1 MNLLLLPKRQ
11 IESALGVDGP
21 RVQEQASPDQRYT
34 HRRADEKAQI
44 APIVEKLLMV
54 EIHSPNGRGQLAI
67 DAAPAQRNLDR
78 ARQADCVIAE
88 NGELGVL
95 GFVCSRAED
104 GGPQRR
110 VERSAGPLVGK
121 AGVDTCGSVG

>member
-67 DAAPAQRNLDR
+67 DAAPAQRNLAR

-88 NGELGVL
+88 NGEFGVL
-95 GFVCSRAED
+95 GFVSSPDE
-104 GGPQRR
+104 GGSPTTRGG
-110 VERSAGPLVGK
+110 RSGEFCVGE
-121 AGVDTCGSVG
+121 GCVR